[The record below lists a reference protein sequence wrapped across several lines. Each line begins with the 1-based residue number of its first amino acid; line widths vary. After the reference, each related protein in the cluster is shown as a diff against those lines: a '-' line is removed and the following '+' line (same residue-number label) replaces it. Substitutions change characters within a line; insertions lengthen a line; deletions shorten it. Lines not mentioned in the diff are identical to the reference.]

1 MGGARQ
7 VAPANHRAPVLGAHG
22 ASAHSA
28 THRFIT
34 SVLGY
39 LGAKGVPENPAYKD
53 RGQIDLDLVDT
64 LDAMV
69 CHGGMTRAE
78 AKVLLKDVHGY
89 EYDFDPPQQDD
100 KCP

>member
-7 VAPANHRAPVLGAHG
+7 AAPGNSRAQGLRAQG
-22 ASAHSA
+22 ASANSA

-53 RGQIDLDLVDT
+53 RGQTDLDLVDT

-69 CHGGMTRAE
+69 CRGGMTEAE
-78 AKVLLKDVHGY
+78 AKLLLKDVHGY
-89 EYDFDPPQQDD
+89 GYDYQPPGGPT
-100 KCP
+100 CP

>member
-1 MGGARQ
+1 MGGAGQ
-7 VAPANHRAPVLGAHG
+7 VAPANRRARGLGAPG
-22 ASAHSA
+22 ASA

-39 LGAKGVPENPAYKD
+39 LGAKGVPENPVYSD
-53 RGQIDLDLVDT
+53 RGQTDLDLVDT

-69 CHGGMTRAE
+69 CRGGMTEAE
-78 AKVLLKDVHGY
+78 AEQFLVTVHGY
-89 EYDFDPPQQDD
+89 NYDFNPPQQDD